1 VSGNS
6 DTEEPKMTT
15 TARQATR
22 RIITDT
28 TAISALVLLGLE
40 FDFADCEICTLPAA
54 ELFERIDNRD
64 GAEISVCEHCADT
77 ADVSHIAD

>member
-1 VSGNS
+1 
-6 DTEEPKMTT
+6 MTT

-28 TAISALVLLGLE
+28 QAITALVLLGLE
-40 FDFADCEICTLPAA
+40 FDLCQICELPAA
-54 ELFERIDNRD
+54 ELFPRIDNRD
-64 GAEISVCEHCADT
+64 DAEIACCEHCADT

>member
-1 VSGNS
+1 
-6 DTEEPKMTT
+6 MTT

-28 TAISALVLLGLE
+28 AAISALVLLGLE
-40 FDFADCEICTLPAA
+40 FGTCQICTLAAA

-64 GAEISVCEHCADT
+64 GAEIQACEHCADT

>member
-1 VSGNS
+1 
-6 DTEEPKMTT
+6 MTT

-28 TAISALVLLGLE
+28 DALAALVILGTE
-40 FDFADCEICTLPAA
+40 FDNCEICTLPAA
-54 ELFERIDNRD
+54 ELFARTDNRD
-64 GAEISVCEHCADT
+64 GSEVECCESCANT